1 MQMTIIGG
9 GNMATA
15 LLSGLVQRGFDAA
28 AITVIGRTA
37 EKLARLQTTYGVVT
51 GTDPAAAV
59 AAGEVVLLAVK
70 PQQLADVC
78 RQIAPH
84 LRQQLVISVAAG
96 VRTQELSH
104 WLGQHAAIVRAMP
117 NTPAQVL
124 KGVTGLFATAAVSAA
139 QREAAARILGAVG
152 TTVWLEEETGMDAI
166 TAVSGSGPAY
176 AFYFME
182 ALAQAAEELGFTAAE
197 ARRLSVETFSGAC
210 ALAAQSSDPLG
221 ELRRRV
227 TSKGGTTERA
237 LETMEAH
244 SVKAAI
250 IAAVHAAAARSK
262 ELGDALAAASQKP

>member
-28 AITVIGRTA
+28 GITVIGRTA
-37 EKLARLQTTYGVVT
+37 EKLAHLQATYGVAT
-51 GTDPAAAV
+51 GTDPAAPV
-59 AAGEVVLLAVK
+59 AASDVVLLAVK
-70 PQQLADVC
+70 PQQLEAVC
-78 RQIAPH
+78 RQLAPH

-96 VRTQELSH
+96 VRTQELSR
-104 WLGQHAAIVRAMP
+104 WLGRHAAIVRAMP

-124 KGVTGLFATAAVSAA
+124 KGVTGLFATAAVSVA

-197 ARRLSVETFSGAC
+197 ARQLSIETFSGAC
-210 ALAAQSSDPLG
+210 ALAAQSSEPLG

-227 TSKGGTTERA
+227 TSRGGTTERA

-244 SVKAAI
+244 RVKAAI
-250 IAAVHAAAARSK
+250 IAAVHAAAMRSK
-262 ELGDALAAASQKP
+262 ELGDALAAASREP